1 MFFGGWGTDDS
12 ISIGTRYVTG
22 PGRQSSSGPT
32 RVKFMYPRFLVEG
45 VMAAGNLRNSL
56 ANARTGSLLLTL
68 VATGGAFVMALLR
81 GHLVAQIFFAAVSLV
96 VLVLI
101 LRIFQRSLAL
111 SP

>member
-1 MFFGGWGTDDS
+1 
-12 ISIGTRYVTG
+12 
-22 PGRQSSSGPT
+22 
-32 RVKFMYPRFLVEG
+32 
-45 VMAAGNLRNSL
+45 MAAGNLRNSL